1 MKWGKGNM
9 GKHSFVLVGEEGVDL
24 WLFGLI
30 LCPSRRKL
38 ARSKGF
44 PLGV

>member
-1 MKWGKGNM
+1 M

-38 ARSKGF
+38 ARSRVLPWGLGR
-44 PLGV
+44 PLRVI